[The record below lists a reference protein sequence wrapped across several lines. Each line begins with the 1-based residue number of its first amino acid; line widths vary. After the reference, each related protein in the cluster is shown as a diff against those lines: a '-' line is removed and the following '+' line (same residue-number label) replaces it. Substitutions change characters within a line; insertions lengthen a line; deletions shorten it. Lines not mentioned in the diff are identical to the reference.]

1 MTSAVKGGM
10 SSHRLATP
18 VVMTATL
25 LLGGA
30 TALASP
36 LATAAAQDRHVS
48 FAYTEKDTDDTI
60 HALDPSIR
68 VDLENGRRSRV
79 DIGGTVSG
87 GGQQDNGQCAAV
99 CSSSAIDVHAR
110 VPVTTRF
117 ALVSRLWG
125 RSVMDELDSI
135 TYSMGSQNVRY
146 SIRPGLWVETGVGLT
161 RIMIDRDEEL
171 DVAVGE
177 VSPALAAA
185 AGVDLTTVR
194 GVDLDLELR
203 GGGGFIAETNPVY
216 TADMMLGAR
225 W

>member
-1 MTSAVKGGM
+1 MPRR
-10 SSHRLATP
+10 RLTTP
-18 VVMTATL
+18 AAITATL
-25 LLGGA
+25 LVGA
-30 TALASP
+30 SAASASP

-48 FAYTEKDTDDTI
+48 LAYTEKETDDTI
-60 HALDPSIR
+60 HALDPSVR
-68 VDLENGRRSRV
+68 LDLENGRKTRV
-79 DIGGTVSG
+79 DIGGAVSG
-87 GGQQDNGQCAAV
+87 GGQQDSGQCAAV

-110 VPVTTRF
+110 IPVTTRV
-117 ALVSRLWG
+117 AMVSRIWG
-125 RSVMDELDSI
+125 RSVLDDENLDSI

-146 SIRPGLWVETGVGLT
+146 SLRPGLWVETGVGLT

-194 GVDLDLELR
+194 GVDLDFEIR
-203 GGGGFIAETNPVY
+203 GGGGLLAETAPLYNV
-216 TADMMLGAR
+216 DLMFGAR

>member
-1 MTSAVKGGM
+1 M
-10 SSHRLATP
+10 SSRRITTP
-18 VVMTATL
+18 VAITVTL
-25 LLGGA
+25 LAGGA
-30 TALASP
+30 AASASP
-36 LATAAAQDRHVS
+36 LATANAQDRYVS
-48 FAYTEKDTDDTI
+48 LAYTEKDTDDTI

-68 VDLENGRRSRV
+68 LDLENGRKSRV
-79 DIGGTVSG
+79 DIGGAVSG

-110 VPVTTRF
+110 VPVSSRF
-117 ALVSRLWG
+117 ALVSRIWG

-135 TYSMGSQNVRY
+135 TYAMGSQNVRY

-161 RIMIDRDEEL
+161 RIMVDRDEEL

-203 GGGGFIAETNPVY
+203 GGGGIIAQATPVY